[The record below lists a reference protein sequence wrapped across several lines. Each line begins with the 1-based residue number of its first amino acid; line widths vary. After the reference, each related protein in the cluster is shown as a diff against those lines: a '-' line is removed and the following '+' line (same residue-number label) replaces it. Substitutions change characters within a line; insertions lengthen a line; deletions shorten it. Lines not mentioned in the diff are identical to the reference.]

1 MYSFHKGNFR
11 SEIFFRKQLLWKIW
25 QNFQEN
31 FLKGFFSWNYR
42 IYLVQL
48 FFRTPEYCCFC
59 IFYEYVIEF
68 EDDVDLPSE
77 TFLLKNHRY
86 NHSVLPYFRGNQ
98 VFSSKLKVGGAYFW
112 EPGGMKSIG
121 SLGVLSFEL
130 GELTFT

>member
-31 FLKGFFSWNYR
+31 FLKGFFSWNLR

-77 TFLLKNHRY
+77 TFLLKQS
-86 NHSVLPYFRGNQ
+86 SVI
-98 VFSSKLKVGGAYFW
+98 S
-112 EPGGMKSIG
+112 
-121 SLGVLSFEL
+121 
-130 GELTFT
+130 